1 MCCCIPLFGQQC
13 CSYTP
18 KTFPSGEFA
27 VFYDYC
33 SLMQKDEN
41 DERTPE
47 EVKSFGKAIETMGIW
62 YAHRLLTTFIMSEL
76 PEGWPKTEEARPFFP
91 VNWLRGKGWPS
102 FERAVSGL
110 IKPASAHSWRRIV
123 DPAVPRS
130 LGQGGYRAAPLP
142 PKLFAAELA
151 LKVFTNGADCEMVAG
166 LYADTLAGAIGNA
179 KLLEFTHLEWKDE
192 DAARLAAV
200 LPMATRLEKLIVKN
214 DLIGQRGY
222 DALAEAIR
230 DGAAPEL
237 KEMDLGFHRVL
248 GRVIRRAST
257 DSLYAACTAR
267 GVHVIVEEWY

>member
-1 MCCCIPLFGQQC
+1 
-13 CSYTP
+13 
-18 KTFPSGEFA
+18 
-27 VFYDYC
+27 
-33 SLMQKDEN
+33 MQKDEN

-47 EVKSFGKAIETMGIW
+47 EVKSFGKAIETMGIVRRPSLRQPAHPAFRISAELSRDPSRVDPSQW

-130 LGQGGYRAAPLP
+130 LGQDGYRAAPLP